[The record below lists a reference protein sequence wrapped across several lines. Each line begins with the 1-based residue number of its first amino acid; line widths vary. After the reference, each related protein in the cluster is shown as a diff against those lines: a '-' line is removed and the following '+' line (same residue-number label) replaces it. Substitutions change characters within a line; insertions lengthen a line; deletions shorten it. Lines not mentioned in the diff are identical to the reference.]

1 MSTIS
6 AKELDP
12 ILGPSIKA
20 WEKLFGYIRVNY
32 SMDEFWDGKNEV
44 KFRKSNKT
52 FVTFYVHESYFT
64 LLLIYG
70 KKERAVLEEQIN
82 KFPEY
87 LQDYYRNSKTYH
99 DGKWMFIDIHDETYI
114 DSLIKMMYI
123 KKKPNRKKENLANV
137 ILGKCGNRCD
147 QCQLYR
153 M

>member
-1 MSTIS
+1 MEQDVLEIIEERQFNLSDF
-6 AKELDP
+6 A
-12 ILGPSIKA
+12 
-20 WEKLFGYIRVNY
+20 LFLSYLYRTMRN
-32 SMDEFWDGKNEV
+32 GKNEV